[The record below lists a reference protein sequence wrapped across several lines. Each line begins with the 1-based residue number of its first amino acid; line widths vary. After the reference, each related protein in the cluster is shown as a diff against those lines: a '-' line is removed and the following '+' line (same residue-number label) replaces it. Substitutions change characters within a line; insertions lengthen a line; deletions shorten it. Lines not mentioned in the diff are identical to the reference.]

1 MNMDYFFNPKS
12 VAVIGASRFPKEVG
26 HVIFRNFT
34 EEGFGGKAF
43 PVNPNTDRIL
53 GRRCYPSILKI
64 KERVDLA
71 VITVPA
77 RIVPLV
83 LEECGKKGV
92 PAAIIISAG
101 FKEIGNKKLEKRIEK
116 ILKKYRIKCIGPNC
130 LGIFDPYSQVD
141 TFFLPRYKLER
152 PGRGDIAFISQ
163 SGALSSVVMDWMAM
177 KGYRISKFISYG
189 NAVDLDE
196 ADLIEYLARDKK
208 TRVICAYFEGVKR
221 GRRFFE
227 IAQTVSRK
235 KPIIILKGGATDE
248 GNKATLSH
256 TGSLAGSAEVHSAAF
271 RQAGI
276 IEAKDLEQIFD
287 FARVFSTQPRPK
299 GNRVQVITDGG
310 GFGVLAADS
319 LVRNNLVLT
328 KMRKDSI
335 NKLKKGLPPY
345 VVLKNPI
352 DLTGDADVE
361 RYRISIDAALDD
373 PNVDMIVLII
383 LFQIPTLTS
392 EIVEIVSAANK
403 RRKKP
408 MVVIAAGGR
417 YTEVLKKTLEDSGVP
432 TFSYPGRSA
441 EALRALYEYK
451 GQASAVNPAPR

>member
-1 MNMDYFFNPKS
+1 MNKKDYFFSPKT

-26 HVIFRNFT
+26 HVIFRNFM
-34 EEGFGGKAF
+34 EGGFRGNAF
-43 PVNPNTDRIL
+43 PVNPNADRIL
-53 GRRCYPSILKI
+53 DCKCYSSILKI
-64 KERVDLA
+64 RKRIELG

-77 RIVPLV
+77 RIVPSV

-92 PAAIIISAG
+92 PAVIIISAG
-101 FKEIGNKKLEKRIEK
+101 FREIGNEKLEKQVEK
-116 ILKKYRIKCIGPNC
+116 LLKKYRMRCIGPNC
-130 LGIFDPYSQVD
+130 LGIFDPYTQVD

-152 PGRGDIAFISQ
+152 PGKGDIAFISQ
-163 SGALSSVVMDWMAM
+163 SGALGSVVMDWMAM
-177 KGYRISKFISYG
+177 KGYKISKFISYG

-196 ADLIEYLARDKK
+196 ADLIEYLARDKR

-227 IAQTVSRK
+227 IAETVSRK
-235 KPIIILKGGATDE
+235 KPVIVLKGGLTDE

-287 FARVFSTQPRPK
+287 FARILSTQPRPK

-310 GFGVLAADS
+310 GFGVLATDG
-319 LVRNNLVLT
+319 LVRNNLALA
-328 KMRKDSI
+328 KMRKESI
-335 NKLKKGLPPY
+335 NKLKKKFPSY

-352 DLTGDADVE
+352 DLTGDADAE
-361 RYRISIDAALDD
+361 RYRKAIDAALDD
-373 PNVDMIVLII
+373 PNVDMIALIV

-392 EIVEIVSAANK
+392 EIVEIISAANK

-408 MVVIAAGGR
+408 IVVIAAGGR
-417 YTEVLKKTLEDSGVP
+417 YTEVLKKTLEDSGIP

-441 EALRALYEYK
+441 EALRALCEYK
-451 GQASAVNPAPR
+451 G